1 MEENVRD
8 ITPALFEKLMIFYL
22 FNDEKVQDRLLSY
35 LNPLIFNDTDVA
47 KLVKDITDFMTKY
60 SRFPKVNEL
69 KIFIKNSDTYNFLI
83 NEILTIN
90 SSDYDRDFILSEL
103 EEYYRKCLLK
113 VSLTEVV
120 SELSQKTTDNFT
132 NVPDKIREALSFT
145 FQENIGWSLLEDKER
160 YYEAIHNK
168 ELVIPTGILKFDDN
182 IEGGFHKKTLNLFM
196 AKSGS
201 GKSLIMCSL
210 GTSFIEQNKKVLYI
224 TLEMSEQK
232 IMDRLIANIFNIDT
246 RDIKNLSREN
256 FDKFY
261 DALIKKI
268 KTDIKIIQ
276 YPARTMSANKIRN
289 ILKELKIKKKF
300 EPDVL
305 ILDYLQLCTTNNPN
319 RNINTAEQ
327 LKIITEEVRA
337 VAIEQDLPIV
347 SAIQT
352 NREGFKGTDIDLTQ
366 VSESIAIVFGCDI
379 VVGVYSDDA
388 LKSVN
393 KYKWTLLKNRYGIQ
407 DYGLY
412 VGVDYPRM
420 RIYNLEE
427 ENMEMIRKDVNAAV
441 NIMNDVSID
450 NKNSRTS
457 KFSELE

>member
-1 MEENVRD
+1 MVDD
-8 ITPALFEKLMIFYL
+8 ITKFEKLLVFYL

-35 LNPLIFNDTDVA
+35 LNPEIFQDPDVS
-47 KLVKDITDFMTKY
+47 KLVKEISDFMMKY

-69 KIFIKNSDTYNFLI
+69 KIYIKTTEVYNFLI
-83 NEILTIN
+83 EEILTID
-90 SSDYDRDFILSEL
+90 SSDYDRNFILTEL
-103 EEYYRKCLLK
+103 EEYYRKCLMK
-113 VSLTEVV
+113 NSLLEVV
-120 SELSQKTTDNFT
+120 TELTKKDTSNFT
-132 NVPDKIREALSFT
+132 EVPDKIREALSFT
-145 FQENIGWSLLEDKER
+145 FQENIGWSLLEDKEK

-168 ELVIPTGILKFDDN
+168 ELVIPTGIMKFDDN

-210 GTSFIEQNKKVLYI
+210 GTSFIQQNKKVLYI

-246 RDIKNLSREN
+246 RDIKNLSKEN
-256 FDKFY
+256 FDKLY
-261 DALIKKI
+261 DAMIKKI
-268 KTDIKIIQ
+268 KSDIKIVQ

-289 ILKELKIKKKF
+289 LLKELKIKKKF
-300 EPDVL
+300 EPDIIV
-305 ILDYLQLCTTNNPN
+305 LDYLQLCATNNVN
-319 RNINTAEQ
+319 RNVSTPEQ

-337 VAIEQDLPIV
+337 VAIEYDLPIV

-352 NREGFKGTDIDLTQ
+352 NREGFKGSDIDLTQ

-379 VVGVYSDDA
+379 VVGVFSDDA

-393 KYKWTLLKNRYGIQ
+393 KYRWTLLKNRYGVQ
-407 DYGLY
+407 DFGLY
-412 VGVDYPRM
+412 VGVDYPKM
-420 RIYNLEE
+420 KVYNLDEE
-427 ENMEMIRKDVNAAV
+427 VSENIKRDVNDAV
-441 NIMNDVSID
+441 KIMNEVAID
-450 NKNSRTS
+450 NRNSRID